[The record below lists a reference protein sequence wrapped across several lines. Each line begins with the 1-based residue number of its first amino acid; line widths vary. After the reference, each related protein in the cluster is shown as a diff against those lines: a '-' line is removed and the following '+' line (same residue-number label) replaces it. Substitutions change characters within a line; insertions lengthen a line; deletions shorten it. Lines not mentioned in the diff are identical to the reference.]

1 MTRSPIRDKKK
12 DVITD
17 DGSVIISVAEGEQ
30 RQFTV
35 VCGWLTDLTGYT
47 ITAKVVEAL
56 NFVGDGTEPPIDE
69 AVTPQVVT
77 LPIIDA
83 DVGDNTFM
91 FVLPT
96 DLTDGWD
103 TDPKP
108 DDPTYGYIAVQV
120 ADTGI
125 GDNQQ
130 IFVPIRGLVEVRYN
144 PVRAT

>member
-1 MTRSPIRDKKK
+1 MPRSPIRNKDK

-35 VCGWLTDLTGYT
+35 VCGWLTDLTDYT
-47 ITAKVVEAL
+47 ITAKVVEGL
-56 NFVGDGTEPPIDE
+56 NLSGDLTEVPFQVAE
-69 AVTPQVVT
+69 TPQVVT

-83 DVGDNTFM
+83 DASDNTFV
-91 FVLPT
+91 FVLLS
-96 DLTDGWD
+96 DLTTGWD
-103 TDPKP
+103 TDPTP
-108 DDPTYGYIAVQV
+108 DDPTYGFLAVQI

-144 PVRAT
+144 PAGAA